1 MTDESNPPSPSK
13 GVQMKLD
20 DQEKKIFEAAAM
32 REATFKDQLDLLT
45 KEFLESLDHKE
56 NLITELR

>member
-20 DQEKKIFEAAAM
+20 DQEIFFFEAAAM

>member
-1 MTDESNPPSPSK
+1 MTDESNPPSPST

-20 DQEKKIFEAAAM
+20 DQEKFFFEAAAM

>member
-1 MTDESNPPSPSK
+1 MTDESNPPSPST

-20 DQEKKIFEAAAM
+20 DQEKKFIEAAAM

>member
-1 MTDESNPPSPSK
+1 
-13 GVQMKLD
+13 MKLD
-20 DQEKKIFEAAAM
+20 DQEKKFTEEAEK
-32 REATFKDQLDLLT
+32 REVTFKDQLDLLT